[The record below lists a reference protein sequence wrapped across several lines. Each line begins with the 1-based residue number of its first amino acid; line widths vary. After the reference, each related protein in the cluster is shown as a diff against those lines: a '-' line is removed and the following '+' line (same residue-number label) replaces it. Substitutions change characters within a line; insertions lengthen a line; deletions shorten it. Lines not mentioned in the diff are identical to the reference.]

1 MNQRIFGARG
11 KLLQSFTLL
20 TRVRVEKKVTL
31 LICFS
36 MNLLK
41 YTQLQYYLVWSAS
54 FSRVFFISLCSKFS
68 KKKTQNDS
76 SFLTTNHMLLFCV
89 KWIAKNK
96 SFELKNQIF
105 VMVARRRLKRV
116 PLMGQSPFSKGSV
129 FKSNSP
135 RIG

>member
-41 YTQLQYYLVWSAS
+41 YSKLQYYLVRSAS
-54 FSRVFFISLCSKFS
+54 FSRYFLLAYAANFRKKIKMIAVF
-68 KKKTQNDS
+68 
-76 SFLTTNHMLLFCV
+76 
-89 KWIAKNK
+89 
-96 SFELKNQIF
+96 
-105 VMVARRRLKRV
+105 
-116 PLMGQSPFSKGSV
+116 
-129 FKSNSP
+129 
-135 RIG
+135 